1 MRARHLFFV
10 LAGPHPAARS
20 RAFIS
25 LAFGSLGGPA
35 SPDSPPAARA
45 GRRRL
50 PVLVAALVFPLAASA
65 QPQRPPE
72 ADAPVEPPRFRYM
85 GPPSAGRIAAVAGI
99 PNDPNTY
106 YAGAASGGV
115 WKTVDGGKTFEP
127 IFDAQNVQAIGALA
141 VAPSDP
147 NTIWAG
153 TGEAWVIRPSDVMG
167 DGIYKSTDAGKTW
180 NNVGLT
186 ETGRIGRVIVHP
198 TDPNV
203 VYACALGRATGP
215 QEERGVYKTTDG
227 GATWRRVLFVNPDTG
242 CSGLSIDAK
251 NPDVLVA
258 GTWQVVMRTW
268 AMHSGGPGSGVYRS
282 TDAGETWK
290 RLEHSGLFKPPVGK
304 IDVAFA
310 PTNSNRVYALAQTPN
325 QGSLWRSDDGGA
337 SWKVVSWDRTLI
349 GRAGYYIR
357 LAVSPKDENEVFV
370 MSSSPHRSTDGGMTF
385 VEYRGGCGDCHDMW
399 IDPTNADRWVS
410 TGDNEM
416 GITTDHGQ
424 TFVRIDLP
432 IGQMYHVATDNRMP
446 YWIYSNRQDDGTMR
460 GRSDSPVA
468 VANVPSY
475 AARRPAVPGG
485 RGLGGGFGGGQAPV
499 LWDQGIGGCES
510 GFTIPDLA
518 DPEIVWSSCYGN
530 KLTRY
535 DHRRRVA
542 RSVSPWMISLDSPP
556 TDVKYR
562 CHWTPPI
569 AIDPFDSN
577 TVYYGCQVVFRTS
590 SGGQLWDVISPDLS
604 TQDPSRIVSSGGVI
618 GDNLGQFYGEV
629 VFAIA
634 PSPIQEGLIWAG
646 TNDGKIWYTNDAG
659 KGWNDVS
666 KNVGGMP
673 AWGTIAK
680 IEPSHFDPAVAYMV
694 VDYHIMDNRDP
705 FIYKTA
711 DFGRTWTK
719 ISDGLPQGHPL
730 AYAISLA
737 ENPNRKGM
745 LFAGTGNGFFYSL
758 DDGKRWTRYQEG
770 LPAAP
775 VTWIVVQKDHHDV
788 VVSTYGR
795 GLYVMADITTLEQI
809 DRVETT
815 ADAFLYQPR
824 PGFRFA
830 RGGRA
835 EFLYTLKA
843 DGPAQ
848 FAIADAQGHVVRS
861 FETKGRAGLNRTRW
875 DARGDAPRQVE
886 LRTVPPDN
894 PFIWDEPRF
903 KGRETRPIIHWGIQ
917 QAMRAGPLA
926 APGSYNVRMTANG
939 RTQTGSFD
947 LLKDPLIAASGDDLS
962 ASTALQVRIRDDMN
976 ETVDMVNRVEVMR
989 KQIEDLL
996 KTHKGKGDVEKP
1008 LRALDGAMMDVELQ
1022 LVSKSDL
1029 HSDDKWY
1036 VEAYKIYMNLIWLN
1050 GAVGTGAGDEAGG
1063 ADNRP
1068 TDAQVRVLEMLEQQL
1083 AKAKADFTR
1092 LVDQEVPAFNRA
1104 MARKGISITTGTTTT
1119 SQP

>member
-1 MRARHLFFV
+1 MRARHLFLM
-10 LAGPHPAARS
+10 LAGPHPKARS
-20 RAFIS
+20 RAFIA
-25 LAFGSLGGPA
+25 LAFGSLWGRPSA
-35 SPDSPPAARA
+35 DFPPAARA

-50 PVLVAALVFPLAASA
+50 RVLVTALVFPLGAAA

-72 ADAPVEPPRFRYM
+72 ADATVEPPRFRYM

-141 VAPSDP
+141 IAPSDP

-180 NNVGLT
+180 NNVGLVD
-186 ETGRIGRVIVHP
+186 TGRIGRVIVHP
-198 TDPNV
+198 TNPNV

-227 GATWRRVLFVNPDTG
+227 GVTWRRVLFVNPDTG

-268 AMHSGGPGSGVYRS
+268 AMHSGGPGSGVYGS

-424 TFVRIDLP
+424 TFLRIDLP

-475 AARRPAVPGG
+475 APRPPAGPGG
-485 RGLGGGFGGGQAPV
+485 RGFGGGFGGGQGPV
-499 LWDQGIGGCES
+499 PWDQGIGGCES

-569 AIDPFDSN
+569 AVDPFDSN

-590 SGGQLWDVISPDLS
+590 SGGQSWDVISPDLS

-634 PSPIQEGLIWAG
+634 PSPIQKGLIWAG

-659 KGWNDVS
+659 KSWNDVS

-758 DDGKRWTRYQEG
+758 DDGKRWIRYQEG
-770 LPAAP
+770 LPAVP

-809 DRVETT
+809 DRLDTT

-835 EFLYTLKA
+835 EFLYRLKA
-843 DGPAQ
+843 DGPVQ
-848 FAIADAQGHVVRS
+848 FAITDAQGHVVRS

-917 QAMRAGPLA
+917 QAVRAGPLA
-926 APGSYNVRMTANG
+926 APGAYTVRMTANG
-939 RTQTGSFD
+939 LTEARSFN
-947 LLKDPLIAASGDDLS
+947 LLKDPLIAASADDLS
-962 ASTALQVRIRDDMN
+962 ASTALQIRIRDDMN

-1068 TDAQVRVLEMLEQQL
+1068 TDAQVNVLEMLEQQL
-1083 AKAKADFTR
+1083 AKARADFRR
-1092 LVDQEVPAFNRA
+1092 LVEQDVPAFNRA
-1104 MARKGISITTGTTTT
+1104 MARKGISITAGTTTT